1 MDNYKIKVKDEA
13 ESKEA
18 QELFLI
24 WVTDGTTMGKSI
36 LRFLVVKYSL
46 TQEALYFNVVMT
58 QEKNSPSLNS
68 ETLLC

>member
-36 LRFLVVKYSL
+36 LRF
-46 TQEALYFNVVMT
+46 
-58 QEKNSPSLNS
+58 
-68 ETLLC
+68 